1 MSDVTL
7 GNRLDRPVDD
17 KSDHVLGPPD
27 APITLVEYGSYACP
41 YCRAANERIAEV
53 RDQFGDRMRY
63 VFRHRPLVGV
73 ELARR
78 AAELVERAP
87 DPKRFWDE
95 HVKLMTRSETLTEDD
110 LNAVAHDLGVSADRG
125 PADDPAFIR
134 AKARVDADEASA
146 AASGAIITPT
156 FFINGR
162 RYDGPW
168 DESALADAMLGTLGH
183 RVRSAALDFAS
194 WGPSAGILLLL
205 ATIVAV
211 ALTNTGLGPGFAAFW
226 EQRFG
231 FTFDGLG
238 FSLSLLHWIND
249 GLLTLFFL
257 VVGLEIKREFTVGHL
272 SGWRSAALPVAGA
285 IGGMVAPAALYLLVV
300 PSGSWS
306 HGWGVPMSTDTAFAV
321 ALIVMLGSRVPVE
334 LRIFLTA
341 AAIVDD
347 LGAILAVAIFYSG
360 ALSLIYLAPAA
371 VLIGALAM
379 LNRSHVYTLAPY
391 VVVGVALW
399 ACVLASGLNPTLAGV
414 ILALFIPTRPPPN
427 LTALTTRASALIA
440 AEAARDGEVLRHGP
454 SAPALRALDAI
465 HDRIESPADR
475 LLRNAGAVELPG
487 AAAVR
492 LGQRRRRSE
501 SGHVQRPRMADGG
514 DRRWARGRQASRH
527 PAGVGARRLDAAG
540 GEAEGIFVGATGGS
554 GGAGRN
560 RVHDVAVHRRR
571 GVSRGRFRSHQDR
584 GIHRFGCVRRYR
596 CDAARARRT
605 ERPRSG
611 AIARRRR
618 SRQME
623 RFGLA
628 DRQVAQREPRL
639 EEVWTMSHVTYTVV
653 EHDGGWAYKVGD
665 VFSETFASR
674 EAAHAAAAR
683 AAQEQRAPG
692 QGGPIEYEDSSGEWH
707 EEEEGGDDRPDTD
720 VKD

>member
-87 DPKRFWDE
+87 NPKRFWDE

-194 WGPSAGILLLL
+194 WGPSAGVLLLL

-231 FTFDGLG
+231 FTFDGFG

-306 HGWGVPMSTDTAFAV
+306 HGWGVPMSTDTAFAA

-391 VVVGVALW
+391 VVVGIALW

-414 ILALFIPTRPPPN
+414 ILALFVPTRPPPN

-475 LLRNAGAVELPG
+475 LLRNAGARSSYLVLPLFALANAGVALRVDTFSGREWLMTAIIVGLVVGKPVGILLASALAVSMRLAVKPKEYSWAQLAG
-487 AAAVR
+487 AGALGGIGFTMSLFIAGEAFREADFEATKIAVFIASVVSAVIGVMLLALAARSARAQGPLQDADEAVR
-492 LGQRRRRSE
+492 WSASAWPTDRSL
-501 SGHVQRPRMADGG
+501 SA
-514 DRRWARGRQASRH
+514 
-527 PAGVGARRLDAAG
+527 
-540 GEAEGIFVGATGGS
+540 
-554 GGAGRN
+554 N
-560 RVHDVAVHRRR
+560 RD
-571 GVSRGRFRSHQDR
+571 
-584 GIHRFGCVRRYR
+584 
-596 CDAARARRT
+596 
-605 ERPRSG
+605 
-611 AIARRRR
+611 
-618 SRQME
+618 
-623 RFGLA
+623 
-628 DRQVAQREPRL
+628 
-639 EEVWTMSHVTYTVV
+639 
-653 EHDGGWAYKVGD
+653 
-665 VFSETFASR
+665 
-674 EAAHAAAAR
+674 
-683 AAQEQRAPG
+683 
-692 QGGPIEYEDSSGEWH
+692 
-707 EEEEGGDDRPDTD
+707 
-720 VKD
+720 